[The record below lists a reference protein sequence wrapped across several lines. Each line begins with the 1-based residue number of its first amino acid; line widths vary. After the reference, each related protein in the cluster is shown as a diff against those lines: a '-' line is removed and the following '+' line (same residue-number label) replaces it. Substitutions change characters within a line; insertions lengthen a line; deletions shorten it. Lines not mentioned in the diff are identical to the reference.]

1 MTRRRYLIILLMFIV
16 IAINYMDRVNFS
28 VSIPDIQKDLHF
40 SLAEIGDISFVW
52 GMAYAL
58 FNFPGGWLADK
69 LGLRWG
75 IFAAFGW
82 WSLFT
87 IASPFATT
95 LTGWFILRGLMG
107 VGEAPIWPF
116 NAKAANSWAAPT
128 ERSTAYTLAGSG
140 QYLGPA
146 IGSILVGW
154 IVVSLGWR
162 WAFVIFGGA
171 GLLLLPVWLWVVR
184 DSPAD
189 DRRVN
194 RQELAW
200 IGNMV
205 DARQEQIDWPGIRRV
220 FTSRTGVGM
229 LLIYLTF
236 GYILFTFLNWV
247 PSYMYYTFH
256 MDILKSALWSSLG
269 AFMGFI
275 GFHLA
280 CPFNDRLV
288 RRYNRLTARRIG
300 TAVPMFLAVLCVVAS
315 LMTAQSGLG
324 RLTAILIG
332 LVQLF
337 MNLTVGA
344 WAVNIIDISPNQ
356 ASTGMVYGI
365 FNGVL
370 NIMGALNS
378 LILTAIASAYGFP
391 LAFGSAVIFMVIFLF
406 SILFI
411 VDRRS
416 YEALTDYA
424 MAARRQG
431 TARS

>member
-1 MTRRRYLIILLMFIV
+1 
-16 IAINYMDRVNFS
+16 
-28 VSIPDIQKDLHF
+28 
-40 SLAEIGDISFVW
+40 
-52 GMAYAL
+52 
-58 FNFPGGWLADK
+58 
-69 LGLRWG
+69 
-75 IFAAFGW
+75 
-82 WSLFT
+82 
-87 IASPFATT
+87 
-95 LTGWFILRGLMG
+95 MG

-171 GLLLLPVWLWVVR
+171 GLLLLPLWLWVVR

-256 MDILKSALWSSLG
+256 MDILKVPCGRASVPLWALSVFSS
-269 AFMGFI
+269 
-275 GFHLA
+275 
-280 CPFNDRLV
+280 P
-288 RRYNRLTARRIG
+288 
-300 TAVPMFLAVLCVVAS
+300 VP
-315 LMTAQSGLG
+315 LMIVWYGV
-324 RLTAILIG
+324 I
-332 LVQLF
+332 
-337 MNLTVGA
+337 TV
-344 WAVNIIDISPNQ
+344 
-356 ASTGMVYGI
+356 
-365 FNGVL
+365 
-370 NIMGALNS
+370 
-378 LILTAIASAYGFP
+378 
-391 LAFGSAVIFMVIFLF
+391 
-406 SILFI
+406 
-411 VDRRS
+411 
-416 YEALTDYA
+416 
-424 MAARRQG
+424 
-431 TARS
+431 